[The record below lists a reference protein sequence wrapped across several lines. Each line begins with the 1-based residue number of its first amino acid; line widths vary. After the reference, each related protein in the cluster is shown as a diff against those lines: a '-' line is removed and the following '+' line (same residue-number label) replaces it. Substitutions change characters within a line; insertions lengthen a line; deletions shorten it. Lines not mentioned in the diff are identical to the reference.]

1 MKQGSNYFRV
11 GIFVLAA
18 ISIFVTFVIIL
29 GVGSIFRKN
38 VYMESYLDESVQGL
52 DVGSAVKHRGV
63 KIGSVDEISF
73 IQNEYA
79 LNEDNDGQNNAY
91 QYGRYVY
98 IKMSIPGI
106 VKALPLTQIDQAI
119 KQMIKQGLRVR
130 LSSQGLTGT
139 AYLEVDYLSPD
150 KNPPLP
156 ITWQPKYHYI
166 PSAPSTISRLSASLD
181 TFFDKL
187 ESTDIRGLI
196 INLNTLIL
204 TVNSEVEKAKLGE
217 LTSEGTVLIAELRK
231 TNRELNAILA
241 TPEMKNA
248 PKKLDQALSQL
259 NTTTKRLD
267 TILSSNQ
274 NDIGVAVENLRTASQ
289 DLKEVTGNAKK
300 YPSMILFG
308 EPPAKS
314 QIWK

>member
-1 MKQGSNYFRV
+1 MKQGSNYFKV

-196 INLNTLIL
+196 LNLNTLIL

>member
-1 MKQGSNYFRV
+1 MKQSSNYFKV

-18 ISIFVTFVIIL
+18 ISIFVTFIIVL
-29 GVGSIFRKN
+29 GVGSIFRQK
-38 VYMESYLDESVQGL
+38 VYMETYLDESVQGL
-52 DVGSAVKHRGV
+52 DIGSAVKHRGV
-63 KIGSVDEISF
+63 KIGSVTEISF
-73 IQNEYA
+73 IQNEYP
-79 LNEDNDGQNNAY
+79 LKEDKDGQNNSY

-119 KQMIKQGLRVR
+119 QQMIKQGLRVR

-156 ITWQPKYHYI
+156 ITWKPKYHYI

-196 INLNTLIL
+196 LNLNTLIL
-204 TVNSEVEKAKLGE
+204 TVNAEVEKAKLGE
-217 LTSEGTVLIAELRK
+217 LSKEATVLIFELRK
-231 TNRELNAILA
+231 TNKELNSILA
-241 TPEMKNA
+241 SPEMKNA

-259 NTTTKRLD
+259 NTTTKRFD

-274 NDIGVAVENLRTASQ
+274 NDIGLAVENLRTASQ

-314 QIWK
+314 QLWK